1 MSTLVEYPCLGRR
14 QEVFSKAMV
23 ECHGLWYMRWFTG
36 NIDLV
41 PRSEWERS
49 IVWVMFEFKNI
60 KFKTISLSFS
70 DNDDPNETDLEWIGK
85 VEMENES
92 GRFYS
97 VRTRSWEI
105 MKTKSH
111 FGTTLKKRAGQW
123 YIMDSFLNFGLMPNL
138 SCTEIASLRK

>member
-1 MSTLVEYPCLGRR
+1 M
-14 QEVFSKAMV
+14 
-23 ECHGLWYMRWFTG
+23 
-36 NIDLV
+36 
-41 PRSEWERS
+41 
-49 IVWVMFEFKNI
+49 MFEFKNI

-92 GRFYS
+92 GRLYS

-111 FGTTLKKRAGQW
+111 FGTTLKKWAGQW